1 MQSLPAQAHNAVT
14 PAASSLDSGRALIGA
29 LCEAMDHLVALVEQE
44 TALVRAG
51 KLREASALEA
61 EKSEIA
67 GRYRADGV
75 ALKAMLPELARQ
87 APDLLDLLR
96 RRHDSFRALLQI
108 NLTVLATVHA
118 VSESVVRGVAGEI
131 ARKSA
136 PRTYG
141 ANGQAC
147 APARAQS
154 APISV
159 SRTL

>member
-1 MQSLPAQAHNAVT
+1 MQPSPAQAHNSEQ
-14 PAASSLDSGRALIGA
+14 PAAPSLASARALIA
-29 LCEAMDHLVALVEQE
+29 SLCEEMDRLVALVEQE

-51 KLREASALEA
+51 KLREASRLEA

-67 GRYRADGV
+67 ARYRADGV
-75 ALKAMLPELARQ
+75 SLKPMLPELARQ

-118 VSESVVRGVAGEI
+118 VSEGVVRGVAGEI
-131 ARKSA
+131 ARKST

-147 APARAQS
+147 APPRTQS

-159 SRTL
+159 SRML